1 MTTTTA
7 TTYQGMLVNN
17 LSYFFVLIIPVMS
30 HDDRIIVI
38 QDEQVAV
45 AVAVHQEQLVM
56 SLAEQ
61 LDLENLIF

>member
-1 MTTTTA
+1 
-7 TTYQGMLVNN
+7 
-17 LSYFFVLIIPVMS
+17 MS

-45 AVAVHQEQLVM
+45 AVHQEQ
-56 SLAEQ
+56 LAEQ